1 VGADPSSPP
10 RRLGVV
16 EAFTVVTRSCPSGA
30 VRSVAENALEAVKRE
45 GAKTLPEQAFLVLTA
60 CRGWQGDRAT
70 QVKESLRGFLD
81 GVSDREAEGAHS
93 CGRPSPS
100 RPDLPSPGG
109 QSRQ

>member
-1 VGADPSSPP
+1 VGADSSSPP

-45 GAKTLPEQAFLVLTA
+45 GAKTLPEQAYLVLTA

-70 QVKESLRGFLD
+70 QVKESLRGFLEETQ
-81 GVSDREAEGAHS
+81 GRGADR
-93 CGRPSPS
+93 
-100 RPDLPSPGG
+100 
-109 QSRQ
+109 

>member
-30 VRSVAENALEAVKRE
+30 VRAVAENALEAVKRE

-70 QVKESLRGFLD
+70 QVKESLRGFLEETQ
-81 GVSDREAEGAHS
+81 GRGADR
-93 CGRPSPS
+93 
-100 RPDLPSPGG
+100 
-109 QSRQ
+109 